1 MSHRYWEGRIRE
13 LKHEYLPSRRVG
25 PMKNG
30 DDGSKTRAK
39 GKEVG
44 EVITDSEAESGGK
57 ESAKVWSSDSD

>member
-1 MSHRYWEGRIRE
+1 
-13 LKHEYLPSRRVG
+13 
-25 PMKNG
+25 MKNG